1 MMNFGHYDLILQML
15 TEENEVA
22 ILPEE
27 PAEVP
32 KQSFRVSVDQDVM
45 SRLKTFAKNPGARNK
60 FVEMAITLMLEVY
73 EGKRMMPPE
82 KRTQSEY

>member
-1 MMNFGHYDLILQML
+1 ML
-15 TEENEVA
+15 TEENEPAANPEAA
-22 ILPEE
+22 I
-27 PAEVP
+27 EVP
-32 KQSFRVSVDQDVM
+32 KQSFKVSVDQDVM
-45 SRLKTFAKNPGARNK
+45 TRLKTVARNPAARNK